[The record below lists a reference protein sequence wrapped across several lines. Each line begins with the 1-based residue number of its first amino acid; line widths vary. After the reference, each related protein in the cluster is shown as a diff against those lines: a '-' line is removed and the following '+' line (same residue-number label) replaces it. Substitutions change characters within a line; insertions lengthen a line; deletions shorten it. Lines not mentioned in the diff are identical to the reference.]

1 MSKRIEANI
10 TCPNCGN
17 QFPFTLFRT
26 IWGEYEENKQLV
38 LSDQINVATCPS
50 CNSRTKIEYPFMYVD
65 VKKQFAVWWE
75 PVSDSQID
83 QDAIGYAKMF
93 GEGNFYHTAPRIKNW
108 EEFKRIVRRYD
119 SGELKANP
127 IKINQQQQEAFKGVM
142 KGMLKDMKKEN
153 KKNSGCLG
161 VFLFLFL
168 LFGTAL
174 YGAAKYFL

>member
-1 MSKRIEANI
+1 
-10 TCPNCGN
+10 
-17 QFPFTLFRT
+17 
-26 IWGEYEENKQLV
+26 
-38 LSDQINVATCPS
+38 
-50 CNSRTKIEYPFMYVD
+50 MYVD

-108 EEFKRIVRRYD
+108 EEFKRTVRRYD

>member
-1 MSKRIEANI
+1 
-10 TCPNCGN
+10 
-17 QFPFTLFRT
+17 
-26 IWGEYEENKQLV
+26 
-38 LSDQINVATCPS
+38 
-50 CNSRTKIEYPFMYVD
+50 
-65 VKKQFAVWWE
+65 
-75 PVSDSQID
+75 
-83 QDAIGYAKMF
+83 MF

-108 EEFKRIVRRYD
+108 EEFKRTVRRYD